1 VFGMLGI
8 PKPTSTLSMFGI
20 DFHSLRFFLKKI
32 TLLGVATM
40 CWSLWLSRNDDLIFQ
55 KKLNMSPLHVFF
67 TTTTSYGLGFYYIG
81 TSNILW

>member
-1 VFGMLGI
+1 
-8 PKPTSTLSMFGI
+8 
-20 DFHSLRFFLKKI
+20 
-32 TLLGVATM
+32 M